1 MFYRNKKSCRIKGII
16 DYAGILEVF
25 ADKPDFPDYS
35 LLGVI
40 LIIDGYRKCIV
51 VIYSF
56 GFYGSVAVIVIFLLI
71 AI

>member
-1 MFYRNKKSCRIKGII
+1 MG
-16 DYAGILEVF
+16 VF
-25 ADKPDFPDYS
+25 ADEFGFSDYA

-40 LIIDGYRKCIV
+40 LIIDGFRKSIV

-71 AI
+71 AISIFVGVIAVIA